1 MNNVFKKA
9 GKERIQID
17 NNYFLE
23 TDGFKRNRKTI
34 FKLYKN
40 NPKRICFKA

>member
-1 MNNVFKKA
+1 MNNVFEKA

-23 TDGFKRNRKTI
+23 ADGFREI
-34 FKLYKN
+34 L
-40 NPKRICFKA
+40 